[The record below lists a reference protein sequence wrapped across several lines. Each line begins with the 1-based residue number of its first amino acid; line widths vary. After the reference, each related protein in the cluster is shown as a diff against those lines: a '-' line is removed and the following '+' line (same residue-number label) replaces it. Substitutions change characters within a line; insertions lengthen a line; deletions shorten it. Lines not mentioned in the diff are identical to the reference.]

1 MTLEE
6 LKESGHIIFEC
17 ISGSR
22 AYGLATPNS
31 DTDIRGVYILPEK
44 QLYSFDYTEQINN
57 PSNDIVYYEIRKFL
71 KLCLNNNPN
80 IIELLSVPEGCILHK
95 DPIFG
100 KVKTDL
106 FLSKRC
112 KETFSNYVFTQ
123 IKKARGLE
131 KKIVNPM
138 SKVKK
143 GVLDFCFVLDHNKSV
158 PLSRYLKDNNI
169 RQEDCGLVKL
179 ANMKD
184 CYSLFHSKS
193 IQHKGII
200 NSSNAN
206 EIALSSIPKG
216 EKALT
221 MLFFNLDG
229 YSTYCKRHKEYWAWV
244 ENRNEERYNT
254 TVKHGKNYDSKNIMH
269 TFRLLKMAKEIALEG
284 RINVKR
290 KDRDFLLSIKNG
302 EFEYEYLLK
311 EAEKLR
317 QELDLLFKFSNL
329 KDSPDKN
336 QIDLLLRNLR
346 TEFYARVRQPK

>member
-22 AYGLATPNS
+22 AYGLETENS
-31 DTDIRGVYILPEK
+31 DTDIRGVYILPEE
-44 QLYSFDYTEQINN
+44 QLHSFEYTEQINN

-80 IIELLSVPEGCILHK
+80 IIELLAVPEDCILHK
-95 DPIFG
+95 DSIFN
-100 KVKTDL
+100 KVKMDF

-112 KETFSNYVFTQ
+112 KETFSNYAYAQ

-143 GVLDFCFVLDHNKSV
+143 GVLDFCFVLDEDKSV
-158 PLSRYLKDNNI
+158 PLNRYLQDKNI
-169 RQEDCGLVKL
+169 QQEDCGLVKL

-184 CYSLFHSKS
+184 CYSLFHNKS
-193 IQHKGII
+193 IPYKGIKK
-200 NSSNAN
+200 SANAN
-206 EIALSSIPKG
+206 EVALSSIPKG

-221 MLFFNLDG
+221 LLFFNLDG
-229 YSTYCKRHKEYWAWV
+229 YSTYCKRYKEYWAWV
-244 ENRNEERYNT
+244 ENRNEDRYST
-254 TVKHGKNYDSKNIMH
+254 TVKHGKNYDAKNIMH

-284 RINVKR
+284 SINVR
-290 KDRDFLLSIKNG
+290 RNDREFLLSIKNG

-311 EAEKLR
+311 EAEKLKE
-317 QELDLLFKFSNL
+317 ELDILFMSSNL
-329 KDSPDKN
+329 PESPNRHEINTLLKN
-336 QIDLLLRNLR
+336 MRK
-346 TEFYARVRQPK
+346 EFYGRC